1 MLENI
6 KKESEQKMAKSVE
19 SFKNNLAKIRTGRAH
34 PSILDNIKVDY
45 YGNESPLSQVSS
57 IKAEDARTLLLVVWE
72 KDMVSKVETA
82 ILNSDLGLNPAV
94 AGTNIRIPL
103 PPLTEERRM
112 DYIKLVKNE
121 AEQTRVAIRNIRRDA
136 NAKAKDLVKK
146 KEISEDD
153 EKNMNESIQKLTDQY
168 ISNVEDI
175 LKDKETDLIQV

>member
-121 AEQTRVAIRNIRRDA
+121 AEQTRVAIRTIRRDA
-136 NAKAKDLVKK
+136 NAKAQDLVKK

-153 EKNMNESIQKLTDQY
+153 EKNMNESIQKLTF
-168 ISNVEDI
+168 
-175 LKDKETDLIQV
+175 QVSIP

>member
-6 KKESEQKMAKSVE
+6 KKESEQKMTKSVE
-19 SFKNNLAKIRTGRAH
+19 SFRNNLAKIRTGRAH

-153 EKNMNESIQKLTDQY
+153 EKNMNESIQKLTDQF
-168 ISNVEDI
+168 IANVEDI

>member
-153 EKNMNESIQKLTDQY
+153 EKNMNESIQKLTDKH
-168 ISNVEDI
+168 IANIEDI